1 MGFSRQD
8 GIWFPGKPSKR
19 LIPKGPRKD
28 EIHSFNPFREH
39 VTMAGKIRVLPESV
53 AQVIAAGEVV
63 ERPSS
68 VVKELMENAIDAG
81 SLKIVVELKAG
92 GLQLIRVQDDG
103 EGIEGED
110 VATALQR
117 YATSKIKG
125 SEDLYSIHTLG
136 FRGEALPSIA
146 SVSHVTLRTRVPHS
160 LTGTEVVCEGG
171 EIKSVREIGSPVGT
185 EVEVRNLFYNVP
197 VKRKF
202 LKSIRSELRQVLS
215 QFLKLSLSA
224 PSISFKLIHDG
235 RTLQELVPGGSGGVR
250 LEAVLGREVYDHL
263 QPLEFEDGEMK
274 ISGFASLPSFSR
286 GNGDGIYLY
295 VNGRC
300 VKDRLLY
307 KAITEAYRRV
317 IPDGRFPVTVLFVT
331 VPPSAVDVNVH
342 PTKAE
347 VKFRDPERVFRT
359 VNVALRSLQGVNPS
373 AEDDLPM
380 GKRTREATS
389 VPLHGISVPW
399 EKKEWGGQGA
409 LLIREGTKPEWETM
423 PEGSFRLLGQVYET
437 YLLCETE
444 TALMFID
451 QHAAHERLLF
461 DKYREAHETSS
472 IPVARLLFPVLIELS
487 AEESFLLESSIGE
500 FQAVGFEM
508 DEAGERT
515 YALRSVPAMLDQK
528 DLPEMIREILHELSS
543 LTSAKKGT
551 ESLFDLLLT
560 AACHTAVRGRAKLSR
575 EEIDELMKRVAQLHR
590 AATCPHGRPIFFFLS
605 RSELNKQF
613 KR

>member
-1 MGFSRQD
+1 
-8 GIWFPGKPSKR
+8 
-19 LIPKGPRKD
+19 
-28 EIHSFNPFREH
+28 
-39 VTMAGKIRVLPESV
+39 MAGKIRVLPESV

-68 VVKELMENAIDAG
+68 VVKELMENAMDAG
-81 SLKIVVELKAG
+81 SSKIVVELKAG

-103 EGIEGED
+103 EGIEGEE
-110 VATALQR
+110 VPTALQR

-125 SEDLYSIHTLG
+125 TEDLYSIHTLG

-146 SVSHVTLRTRVPHS
+146 SVSHLTLRTRVAHS

-171 EIKSVREIGSPVGT
+171 EIEGVREIGSPVGT

-224 PSISFKLIHDG
+224 PSISFKFIHDG
-235 RTLQELVPGGSGGVR
+235 RILHDLVPGGSGAVR
-250 LEAVLGREVYDHL
+250 LEAVLGREIYEHL
-263 QPLEFEDGEMK
+263 EPLEFEDGEMK

-286 GNGDGIYLY
+286 GNADGIYLY

-300 VKDRLLY
+300 VKDRLIY

-317 IPDGRFPVTVLFVT
+317 VPEGRFPAAVLFVT
-331 VPPSAVDVNVH
+331 VPPSTVDVNVH
-342 PTKAE
+342 PTKSE
-347 VKFRDPERVFRT
+347 VKFRDPERLFHT
-359 VNVALRSLQGVNPS
+359 VNAALRSLQGPAPEGPGLLREGGVAP
-373 AEDDLPM
+373 EE
-380 GKRTREATS
+380 GTREAEGAPQVFPTS
-389 VPLHGISVPW
+389 TVSFSFPYDPSRSASVPW
-399 EKKEWGGQGA
+399 ENQGGEGQGA
-409 LLIREGTKPEWETM
+409 LLIREAPMPEWETR
-423 PEGSFRLLGQVYET
+423 PEGSLRLLGQVYKT

-444 TALMFID
+444 TALIFID

-461 DKYREAHETSS
+461 EKYREAYRTNS
-472 IPVARLLFPVLIELS
+472 IPVAKLLFPVLLEVS
-487 AEESFLLESSIGE
+487 AEESFLLESSLEE
-500 FQAVGFEM
+500 FQAIGFEI
-508 DEAGERT
+508 DGAGERT
-515 YALRSVPAMLDQK
+515 YAVRSVPAMLDQK
-528 DLPEMIREILHELSS
+528 DLPEIVREILHDLSS
-543 LTSAKKGT
+543 LTPARKGA
-551 ESLFDLLLT
+551 ESLVDRLLT
-560 AACHTAVRGRAKLSR
+560 AACHAAIRAHAKLSR
-575 EEIDELMKRVAQLHR
+575 EEIDELMKSLARLHR